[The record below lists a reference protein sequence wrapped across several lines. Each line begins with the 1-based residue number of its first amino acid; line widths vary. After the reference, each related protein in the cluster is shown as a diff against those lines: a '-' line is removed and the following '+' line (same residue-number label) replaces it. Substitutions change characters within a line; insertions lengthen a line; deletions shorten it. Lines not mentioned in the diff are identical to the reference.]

1 MAYSAC
7 IGPYKG
13 DKCHN
18 KKLTTDSGD
27 YSNVEDD
34 KDNNDNDNNTNS
46 GKKKKKQKNTATT
59 MNATSVSFFVTLF
72 FMLKIFLLYW
82 EI

>member
-13 DKCHN
+13 DECHSKN
-18 KKLTTDSGD
+18 LTDSGD

-46 GKKKKKQKNTATT
+46 EKKKKKQKNTATT
-59 MNATSVSFFVTLF
+59 INATSVNFIFTLF
-72 FMLKIFLLYW
+72 YMLKIFLIYW